1 MKRIT
6 LLIIAIGFVLNAY
19 AIAPVVDEAQ
29 LLAARSAG
37 NAVFHGCIE
46 TPPATPAQAGV
57 CAGLYGSYVAT
68 LTALN
73 APYPLVSTTSPS
85 PYSWSP
91 YDICR
96 FEPSHFVFPPEG
108 FPICPALP
116 I

>member
-1 MKRIT
+1 MKIQLLPILAIT
-6 LLIIAIGFVLNAY
+6 CYQLY
-19 AIAPVVDEAQ
+19 AVTPVIDEAQ

-46 TPPATPAQAGV
+46 TPPVTPAQAGV
-57 CAGLYGSYVAT
+57 CAGLYGTYVAT